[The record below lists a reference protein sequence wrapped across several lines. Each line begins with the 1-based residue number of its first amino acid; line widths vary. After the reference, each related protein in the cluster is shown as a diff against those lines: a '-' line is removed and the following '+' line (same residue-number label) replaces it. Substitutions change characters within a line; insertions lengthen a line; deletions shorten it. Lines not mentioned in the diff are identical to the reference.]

1 MSITTLV
8 LIISVVGIVLGLV
21 TVYLAIWSD
30 YGIGKKMEKGFG
42 ELGTSGTAIAHDID
56 RRMGDL
62 VEIIRMLVP
71 QKGTETYKLTNIGS
85 IDVSV
90 LDKGDGITTYN
101 MKPARPIFTSRFLVA
116 KANEN
121 NELQE
126 KERELFGEKPAVLH
140 SPIPTILRAELPSE
154 DTEICAKYMA
164 FLLKWLDTEYLE
176 KKGELAEAEST
187 ISKYL

>member
-1 MSITTLV
+1 MSMTAIIIT
-8 LIISVVGIVLGLV
+8 ISVVGIAIGLF
-21 TVYLAIWSD
+21 TIYLAIWSKH
-30 YGIGKKMEKGFG
+30 GIGEKIEKGFG
-42 ELGTSGTAIAHDID
+42 ELRTSGTTVAHDID

-126 KERELFGEKPAVLH
+126 KERELFGEKPATLH
-140 SPIPTILRAELPSE
+140 SPLPTILRAELPSE
-154 DTEICAKYMA
+154 DIEICAKYMG

-176 KKGELAEAEST
+176 KKKELAEAEST